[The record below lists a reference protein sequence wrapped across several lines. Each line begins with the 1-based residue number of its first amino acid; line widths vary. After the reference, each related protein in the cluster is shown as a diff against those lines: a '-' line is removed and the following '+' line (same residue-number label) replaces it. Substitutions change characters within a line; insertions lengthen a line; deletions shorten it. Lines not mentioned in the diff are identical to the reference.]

1 MQYTTNLRKVNSA
14 ENITLL
20 LDTEIL
26 ILLNNYKNNV
36 LSNVLWIV
44 LIFCKIYSEQEFQNI
59 VFCNGKNNAV
69 QASSR
74 GKLKCG
80 TERIK
85 TMVKAMFLTLFISGL
100 KTLLLKEYVKMVMKM
115 MNSKNNLRLK
125 DLLHYEL
132 LTIIMTM
139 F

>member
-1 MQYTTNLRKVNSA
+1 
-14 ENITLL
+14 
-20 LDTEIL
+20 
-26 ILLNNYKNNV
+26 
-36 LSNVLWIV
+36 
-44 LIFCKIYSEQEFQNI
+44 
-59 VFCNGKNNAV
+59 
-69 QASSR
+69 
-74 GKLKCG
+74 
-80 TERIK
+80 
-85 TMVKAMFLTLFISGL
+85 MFLTLFISGL